1 MDSEMQLA
9 YKNLA
14 TAQIQLAAL
23 EASIRTLLDTL
34 KALTGR
40 AKSMASMLN
49 SLGYAIYYN
58 DAYPLINAARAAIS
72 EAKP

>member
-34 KALTGR
+34 K
-40 AKSMASMLN
+40 
-49 SLGYAIYYN
+49 
-58 DAYPLINAARAAIS
+58 
-72 EAKP
+72 